1 MSQSTSSGRS
11 RRPTLGLVA
20 VIAGALGVLLC
31 VLAIVAMVTG
41 RTWVQERVDVLQNGA
56 QQTLE
61 QAIAVGDQAIEGL
74 QAGSQ
79 TVTEIKTQAESLAA
93 NPALDEVALN
103 ALQQRLA
110 PLSERYGNLRE
121 RYVTF
126 REKATTFGDTVRRLE
141 RLVPGLDL
149 PEAPGDLVNTI
160 DEVLTGLDQAANDI
174 SSRAAERSGASAT
187 ATAIATAA
195 TRLEEGLANAT
206 QLATNIR
213 ANVAE
218 MEDSV
223 KGVTDHVGMWLT
235 YGTAA
240 GVLFFLWILVLNLA
254 LIALGRRWR
263 AA

>member
-1 MSQSTSSGRS
+1 MTQSTSSGPS

-20 VIAGALGVLLC
+20 MIAGALGALVC
-31 VLAIVAMVTG
+31 VLAIVVLVSG
-41 RTWVQERVDVLQNGA
+41 RTWVQERVDVLQNSA
-56 QQTLE
+56 AQTLE
-61 QAIAVGDQAIEGL
+61 QAVAVGDQAIEGL
-74 QAGSQ
+74 QSASQ

-110 PLSERYGNLRE
+110 PLTERYGNLRE

-126 REKATTFGDTVRRLE
+126 REKATSFGDTVRRLE
-141 RLVPGLDL
+141 RLIPGLDL

-174 SSRAAERSGASAT
+174 SSRAAERTGGSAT
-187 ATAIATAA
+187 ATAIAAAA
-195 TRLEEGLANAT
+195 TQLEQGLANAT
-206 QLATNIR
+206 TLATNIR
-213 ANVAE
+213 TNVEE
-218 MEDSV
+218 MKGSV
-223 KGVTDHVGMWLT
+223 AGVSDHVGLWLT
-235 YGTAA
+235 YGTVA
-240 GVLFFLWILVLNLA
+240 GVLLFIWILVLNLA

>member
-1 MSQSTSSGRS
+1 MTQSTSSGPS

-20 VIAGALGVLLC
+20 MIAGALGALVC
-31 VLAIVAMVTG
+31 VLAIVVLVSG
-41 RTWVQERVDVLQNGA
+41 RTWVQERVDVLQGSA
-56 QQTLE
+56 AQTLE
-61 QAIAVGDQAIEGL
+61 QAVAVGDQAIEGL
-74 QAGSQ
+74 QSASQ

-110 PLSERYGNLRE
+110 PLTERYGNLRE

-126 REKATTFGDTVRRLE
+126 REKATSFGDTVRRLE
-141 RLVPGLDL
+141 RLIPGLDL

-174 SSRAAERSGASAT
+174 SSRAAERTGGSAT
-187 ATAIATAA
+187 ATAIAAAA
-195 TRLEEGLANAT
+195 TQLEQGLANAT
-206 QLATNIR
+206 TLATNIR
-213 ANVAE
+213 TNVEE
-218 MEDSV
+218 MKGSV
-223 KGVTDHVGMWLT
+223 AGVSDHVGLWLT
-235 YGTAA
+235 YGTVA
-240 GVLFFLWILVLNLA
+240 GVLLFIWILVLNLA